1 MKGPSRARVFPCVPG
16 NTRARAV
23 GSNCRFSSSPIHCV
37 GHICEQQH
45 IWLHSQPAPHVPSA
59 QKGQPGEAGGYHVKR
74 GQGLGIPLLLL
85 SW

>member
-1 MKGPSRARVFPCVPG
+1 MEGPSRAVVLHVSLPPPG
-16 NTRARAV
+16 AHAV
-23 GSNCRFSSSPIHCV
+23 GSNCRFGSSPICCV

-45 IWLHSQPAPHVPSA
+45 IWMHSQPAPHVPFA
-59 QKGQPGEAGGYHVKR
+59 QKGQLDEAGGYHVKR